1 VTLTFRHSARISKAH
16 FKRVLEEGTSAGI
29 SPCAP
34 IADECY
40 DIVVANDLDP
50 AVALG
55 FFAHESQYGCTGYA
69 PKTKNWGNVRTAFK
83 PERTIGQHPANF
95 AIFPDWQTGLLD
107 WCERI
112 NVRYIDERGLDTVEA
127 AIPVYAPGVDG
138 NNEAA
143 YIEHV
148 NKLVATWMAEEA
160 GGMAGQSDGW
170 YPGAIKIA
178 MPGFWKGN
186 KGRKAI
192 VNHVIVGS
200 IQSCINTFKGG
211 QKSSTFGFAQNGDIY
226 QFVSIWDSAWA
237 NGLSWVDGRWMDP
250 EGAFVNPPWS
260 GLEPGINPN
269 LTTISF
275 EHEGQSGDPWSPE
288 MFASNNA
295 VTAWCADQCG
305 MHIAVHETLIG
316 HNEISPIN
324 RAHCPGSGCDLFAIA
339 AAVNSPAPRPALPD
353 GTFPVD
359 AKLKDYYERSGGLW
373 QPERYGLG
381 YALTPLQPDPAHPGA
396 AIQKF
401 ERAALRLRPDGG
413 IDALLRSEW

>member
-1 VTLTFRHSARISKAH
+1 MPFTFRHAPRISREH
-16 FKRVLEEGTSAGI
+16 FRRILEAGTRAGV
-29 SPCAP
+29 SPWAP

-40 DIVVANDLDP
+40 DIIVASGLDP
-50 AVALG
+50 AILLAIG
-55 FFAHESQYGCTGYA
+55 AKESQYGCTGIA
-69 PKTKNWGNVRTAFK
+69 PTTRNWGNVRTAAR
-83 PERTIGQHPANF
+83 PELASNPGGPGGFASYPSWQNGLKDLCIRLNERYIAKGLNTPE
-95 AIFPDWQTGLLD
+95 AIF
-107 WCERI
+107 
-112 NVRYIDERGLDTVEA
+112 
-127 AIPVYAPGVDG
+127 PVYAPPSENDTAGYV
-138 NNEAA
+138 AF
-143 YIEHV
+143 V
-148 NKLVATWMAEEA
+148 NTHVATWMTEEA
-160 GGMAGQSDGW
+160 GTMTGQSDGW
-170 YPGAIKIA
+170 YPGAIKMA

-186 KGRKAI
+186 RGRKAI

-211 QKSSTFGFAQNGDIY
+211 QKSSHFGFAQNGAIY

-237 NGLSWVDGRWMDP
+237 NGLAWVDGRWQDP

-275 EHEGQSGDPWSPE
+275 EHEGQSGDTWSPE
-288 MFASNNA
+288 MFASNTA

-316 HNEISPIN
+316 HNEISPVN

-339 AAVNSPAPRPALPD
+339 AAVNSPTPRPALPD

-359 AKLKDYYERSGGLW
+359 AALKAYYERSGGLW
-373 QPERYGLG
+373 QPDRYGLG
-381 YALTPLQPDPAHPGA
+381 YALTALVPDPQHAGA